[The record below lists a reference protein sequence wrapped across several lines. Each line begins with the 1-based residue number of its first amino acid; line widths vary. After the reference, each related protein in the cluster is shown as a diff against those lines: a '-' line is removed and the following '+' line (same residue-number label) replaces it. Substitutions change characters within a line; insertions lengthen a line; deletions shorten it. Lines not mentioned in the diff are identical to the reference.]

1 MKKMFLLAALMT
13 AAIMQATDV
22 VETTVFSVV
31 GNENKTV
38 TEEGITNG
46 SPAVTFTYSQS
57 VLQGSAP
64 VAPSFHS
71 TNYISV
77 NGKYS
82 TSSPTPSGRNMMMGD
97 LSGYSAPFNQVLH
110 NIDADSVVWTFNMR
124 SSDTNGANGL
134 GRGKRSTAA
143 VLAMDNSDLLSGN
156 GYAVINKK
164 TTSNKAVYELVRVTG
179 GLDTVLNI
187 TSLISYTATKRGPYM
202 VFKIVYM
209 PATDKWEMFCA
220 DLSAGETTADKWL
233 DPTTVEMEKAGDAI
247 DNTFTGN
254 TMTTFG
260 FYNGYYGLSTY
271 YNLNV
276 RNYKVRTFKT
286 DVPTPDPE
294 PEYKPSTLAM
304 PNMDIYTGS
313 FTAQNA
319 TELADMRYGTPKV
332 LWTNTKYTYGTA
344 AECVTPS
351 MQAELNVP
359 GLKAADSKG
368 RNILTAPTAL
378 FGMPWES
385 KLSECAADSIVW
397 MFNMRYNYDWTNGFN
412 DGQRGIA
419 AVLAMDGA
427 DMLTA
432 NGYAIVNNATY
443 YYKLVRFDGG
453 LNDNDKVTELCSTVK
468 IQLLSD
474 STKFTNKRYMT
485 FRVIYVPSTNTWK
498 MYYAGNTSSG
508 AYQKPDESTIWN
520 LADSVVDA
528 THTSKEMTYFGFM
541 NNYLQGA
548 SFDASLYIKNYS
560 IGAFTSGVTSISLDE
575 GKHNGHMLEAL
586 DGETVDVRMERVLH
600 GGSWNTL
607 CVPFDMSS
615 EEIAGA
621 WGEGVELAIFS
632 GAVMESGALVLEF
645 DDTVTAIE
653 AGKPYLIKPGADVT
667 GATVLSN
674 RVISKSAE
682 TINAAPVKMTGVL
695 SPTVLK
701 AGANTLYLGANN
713 TLYQVEAGSD
723 PLPGMR
729 AYFTLNDEV
738 AGAPAF
744 RLRVGNHGT
753 PTGMDNIE
761 RDNAQCTKVI
771 RDGHIVI
778 IREGKEYSIVGQ

>member
-13 AAIMQATDV
+13 AAIISAEEV
-22 VETTVFSVV
+22 VVY
-31 GNENKTV
+31 ENPFV
-38 TEEGITNG
+38 TETSTQLNG
-46 SPAVTFTYSQS
+46 VQQGTPAVLWTTTQDYW
-57 VLQGSAP
+57 A
-64 VAPSFHS
+64 S
-71 TNYISV
+71 TNPAIPATGA
-77 NGKYS
+77 NFLQIQNKKATGAQ
-82 TSSPTPSGRNMMMGD
+82 GRNI
-97 LSGYSAPFNQVLH
+97 LTAPIANFKSPFTAKLH
-110 NIDADSVVWTFNMR
+110 DITADSVVWTFNFRNNNQYAMKGFDTTKLGNAIILV
-124 SSDTNGANGL
+124 SD
-134 GRGKRSTAA
+134 RE
-143 VLAMDNSDLLSGN
+143 DLLHAN
-156 GYAVINKK
+156 GYAVTMGDDGTPTK
-164 TTSNKAVYELVRVTG
+164 TIKLSYFTDGLG
-179 GLDTVLNI
+179 GNSHI
-187 TSLISYTATKRGPYM
+187 TSILSTPQVTLKKYWHIRVVYIPNTDTWKLGFEEKSAFALPDTCVWTDCGSVVNNIYTSTPMSHFGFLNKYSGNN
-202 VFKIVYM
+202 
-209 PATDKWEMFCA
+209 
-220 DLSAGETTADKWL
+220 
-233 DPTTVEMEKAGDAI
+233 DAI
-247 DNTFTGN
+247 
-254 TMTTFG
+254 M
-260 FYNGYYGLSTY
+260 YIK
-271 YNLNV
+271 
-276 RNYKVRTFKT
+276 NYKIMAYGYEPT
-286 DVPTPDPE
+286 PTPDPE
-294 PEYKPSTLAM
+294 PEYEPQTLAM

-412 DGQRGIA
+412 EGQRGIA

-468 IQLLSD
+468 IQQLSD

-753 PTGMDNIE
+753 PTGMDNVE